1 MMGMLFGLYR
11 RTREYCERR
20 TLAGMGL
27 PRGDTNPSLFSNR
40 AICSQLTPRCRKLSK
55 NGKCS
60 RMTCSNGTIPKGP
73 CIARTMIFACFL
85 IDCKFC
91 INLCCCSF
99 PSATTRY
106 WINVSACC
114 KPLQN
119 VSITPV
125 HQPDAREK

>member
-1 MMGMLFGLYR
+1 MLGMLSGLFR
-11 RTREYCERR
+11 CTLEYCERR
-20 TLAGMGL
+20 TLAGTGFPL
-27 PRGDTNPSLFSNR
+27 CDVNPSLFSNR
-40 AICSQLTPRCRKLSK
+40 AICSQLAPHCRSLSK
-55 NGKCS
+55 NEKCS
-60 RMTCSNGTIPKGP
+60 RMTCSNGNIPKGP
-73 CIARTMIFACFL
+73 CIARTIIFACFL

-99 PSATTRY
+99 PSATTPH

-125 HQPDAREK
+125 HQPVARKK